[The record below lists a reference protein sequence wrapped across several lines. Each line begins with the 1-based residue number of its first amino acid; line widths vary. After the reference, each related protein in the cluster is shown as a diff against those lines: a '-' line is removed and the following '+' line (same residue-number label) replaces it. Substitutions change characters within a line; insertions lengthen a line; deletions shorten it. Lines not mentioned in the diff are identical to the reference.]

1 MPVNFFDIA
10 GLYEKN
16 GALQELLDFPLEE
29 EGEGSRGGILRHPL
43 HLNPMVLLFLLTG
56 NLPAEEWYMFSA
68 AEEEREMSKERELFP
83 LHEKE
88 YGKLCGILGSKEPIR
103 ILLYGRKG
111 SGSHTL
117 LRRVCTRQQTCLLFV
132 RARELFYGSPNCR
145 HRVRQGL
152 RLLVRR
158 TKPTVVLEFEEEDFD
173 DSSEAEWQR
182 RMRRLFSDLGDSPVC
197 FLAYTQNQAGL
208 IKKYAD
214 LCLSLADAMT
224 REEKRSALDAWIPKE
239 ERRSWQEELL
249 ENYRLNIG
257 ELKKRYRSIT
267 LQMRVQGSSL
277 TERAI
282 WQEGLQDKQE
292 ALRFGKL
299 IEHRYRRADI
309 VLSRDCEKQLET
321 VIRLAKAWRGGRG
334 LRVLFHGSSGTGK
347 TMAASVLAAELGLP
361 LFKVDLS
368 QVFDKYIGET
378 EKHIDEIF
386 RTARRNRYLL
396 FF

>member
-1 MPVNFFDIA
+1 MPDSEEA
-10 GLYEKN
+10 GSVLADVFLDMAAENRKRYNKIWKKQEMAFLEALPEREESRRELS
-16 GALQELLDFPLEE
+16 GALLVRASDQGNGIWLK
-29 EGEGSRGGILRHPL
+29 EGP
-43 HLNPMVLLFLLTG
+43 
-56 NLPAEEWYMFSA
+56 
-68 AEEEREMSKERELFP
+68 K
-83 LHEKE
+83 
-88 YGKLCGILGSKEPIR
+88 PICMENKGTKSVFAR
-103 ILLYGRKG
+103 FIPYSSHRQRCNILYGRKG

-152 RLLVRR
+152 RLLVRL

-182 RMRRLFSDLGDSPVC
+182 RMRRLFSGLGDSPVC

-224 REEKRSALDAWIPKE
+224 REEKRSALDTWIPKE

-347 TMAASVLAAELGLP
+347 TMAAQVMAAELGLP

>member
-29 EGEGSRGGILRHPL
+29 EREGSRGGILRHPL

-132 RARELFYGSPNCR
+132 RARELFYGFPNCR

-152 RLLVRR
+152 RLLVRL

-224 REEKRSALDAWIPKE
+224 REEKRSALDTWIPKE

-267 LQMRVQGSSL
+267 L
-277 TERAI
+277 
-282 WQEGLQDKQE
+282 
-292 ALRFGKL
+292 
-299 IEHRYRRADI
+299 
-309 VLSRDCEKQLET
+309 
-321 VIRLAKAWRGGRG
+321 
-334 LRVLFHGSSGTGK
+334 
-347 TMAASVLAAELGLP
+347 
-361 LFKVDLS
+361 
-368 QVFDKYIGET
+368 
-378 EKHIDEIF
+378 
-386 RTARRNRYLL
+386 
-396 FF
+396 